1 MDLPP
6 IKGFLETSFVDWP
19 GQVAAV
25 VFLPQCNFR
34 CPYCHNHGLVLRP
47 EEYQSWSL
55 EGILQH
61 LDGYRSWVDG
71 VCVTGGEPTGHAGLP
86 ELLRRLRGAGWTTK
100 LDTNGSRP
108 EVLRSLLDEGL
119 LDAVALD
126 LKAPLEAIPY
136 RRNSGWNGDPER
148 VAESLELALAAGLSL
163 QVRTT
168 VHPYLLGVVELE
180 RLAADLGER
189 VRRQRGPGGD
199 GVRFTVQRCR
209 VEEVLDG
216 ELANH
221 PGLDAEEFE
230 TWQGQARHAY
240 ERGLG
245 AGGASPRAMGNAA
258 VAG

>member
-25 VFLPQCNFR
+25 VFLPLCNFR

-47 EEYQSWSL
+47 ESYQSWSL
-55 EGILQH
+55 DGILDH
-61 LDGYRSWVDG
+61 LAGYRSWVDG
-71 VCVTGGEPTGHAGLP
+71 VCVSGGEPTRHAALP
-86 ELLRRLRGAGWTTK
+86 ALLRRLRGAGWATK

-108 EVLRSLLDEGL
+108 EVLRGLLAAGL

-136 RRNSGWNGDPER
+136 RRNSGWNGDPGR
-148 VAESLELALAAGLSL
+148 VAESLELVLAAELPL

-168 VHPYLLGVVELE
+168 VHPRLLTVEELE

-189 VRRQRGPGGD
+189 VARQRGPGGG

-209 VEEVLDG
+209 VEETLDG
-216 ELANH
+216 GLAGH
-221 PGLDAEEFE
+221 PGLDAEGFAA
-230 TWQGQARHAY
+230 WQGRAGDAY
-240 ERGLG
+240 GRGLG
-245 AGGASPRAMGNAA
+245 DGGRGPGPL
-258 VAG
+258 G